1 MEKKQTKSKLTLD
14 EYTKLGAKVRLL
26 TTLGNDVWVDVGH
39 LLKASDLQRLRRALS
54 MLDSIS
60 NSLVVDWFNN
70 RSKLTENTDFP
81 TYDYEKVFWGDTN
94 NLCGGTPVDTY
105 MHKLIKETAESLL
118 QNE

>member
-26 TTLGNDVWVDVGH
+26 TTLGTKMWVDVGH

-60 NSLVVDWFNN
+60 SSLAVNWFDN

-81 TYDYEKVFWGDTN
+81 TYDYESVFWGDTDRHY
-94 NLCGGTPVDTY
+94 GTPVDAY
-105 MHKLIKETAESLL
+105 MNKLIREVAEPLL
-118 QNE
+118 PNK

>member
-26 TTLGNDVWVDVGH
+26 TTLGTKMWVDVGH
-39 LLKASDLQRLRRALS
+39 LLKASDSQRLKRALS

-60 NSLVVDWFNN
+60 SSLAVNWFDN

-81 TYDYEKVFWGDTN
+81 TYDYESVFWGDTDN
-94 NLCGGTPVDTY
+94 HYGTPVDAY
-105 MHKLIKETAESLL
+105 MNKLINEVAELL
-118 QNE
+118 LPNK